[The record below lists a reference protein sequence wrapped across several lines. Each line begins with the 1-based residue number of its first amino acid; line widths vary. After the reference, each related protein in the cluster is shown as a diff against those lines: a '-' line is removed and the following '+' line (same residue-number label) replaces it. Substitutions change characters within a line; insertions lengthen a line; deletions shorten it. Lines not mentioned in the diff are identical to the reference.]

1 MKKMMWVRI
10 GCVMAAVLS
19 ASIAGA
25 SDLEIASSGFGKG
38 VPSKGAP
45 ATVVHQGKVTR
56 IVDGD
61 TIRFVPEGAGVTPG
75 ELKIRMVNIDAPES
89 HFPTDAGPVVGQQP
103 WGQFATDAL
112 KALITDPENAE
123 LEDFGLDKYGRTLG
137 RLYIKGQDINLA
149 MVRSGMAFPYPI
161 CADADCTPDFFQR
174 HHVDAYVAACE
185 DAQDHGRG
193 VHNPRKP
200 LTEAPYLFRLRMNN
214 KPASKFVGD
223 LKTRRLYAP
232 DQYNQVP
239 ICSRVFFLKEEEANA
254 VGYYKSRVLR

>member
-1 MKKMMWVRI
+1 MKKLMWAKAVI
-10 GCVMAAVLS
+10 LVATVLS
-19 ASIAGA
+19 ASIVGA
-25 SDLEIASSGFGKG
+25 SEFETASPRFVRGIPNQQYPQSILHRG
-38 VPSKGAP
+38 S
-45 ATVVHQGKVTR
+45 VTR

-61 TIRFVPEGAGVTPG
+61 TVRFVPGAAGVVPG
-75 ELKIRMVNIDAPES
+75 ELKIRMVNIDAPET

-103 WGQFATDAL
+103 WGNFATDAL
-112 KALITDPENAE
+112 RSLITDPANAE

-149 MVRSGMAFPYPI
+149 MVRSGMAYPYPI

-174 HHVDAYVAACE
+174 HHVDAYSAACE
-185 DAQDHGRG
+185 EAVAYGRG

-200 LTEAPYLFRLRMNN
+200 LTEPPYLFRLRMND

-223 LKTRRLYAP
+223 IKTRRLYAP

-239 ICSRVFFLKEEEANA
+239 LCSRVFFLKEREANA
-254 VGYYKSRVLR
+254 VGYYRIRGLR